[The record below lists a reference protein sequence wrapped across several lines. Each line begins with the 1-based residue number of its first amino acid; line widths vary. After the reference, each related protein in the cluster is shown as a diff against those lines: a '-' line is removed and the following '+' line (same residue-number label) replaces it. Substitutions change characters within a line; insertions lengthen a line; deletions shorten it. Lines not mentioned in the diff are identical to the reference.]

1 MKEHFKAII
10 FSLLIF
16 GTVIIPCSCKSSGDD
31 ALPLHSRIISSD
43 NVSDTPENSRYIFKR
58 VAITKDDGEIINEYI
73 EITDK
78 KDKST
83 TKLPFEPQR
92 ENVSI
97 YGLFPTEKY
106 LYYGTQGHKSELL
119 TIERLDLDSF
129 STETLYE
136 STRTADKLL
145 FGLAFSYNSMEI
157 ISATAYPSY
166 ILSDDNEVLFI
177 DIDEGLFK
185 ILPDKNIKCLIA
197 DNIENGFA
205 YDGKYFIYVTND
217 GILKQYKI
225 KSGKTEILT
234 DKTVTPYT
242 LKVTKEDI
250 TFESDKEKVTI
261 KRPTN

>member
-1 MKEHFKAII
+1 MKNYIKTLL
-10 FSLLIF
+10 FSLLILGSAVVF
-16 GTVIIPCSCKSSGDD
+16 CSCNSSDDD
-31 ALPLHSRIISSD
+31 AFPLHSNIISSD

-78 KDKST
+78 RDNSKK
-83 TKLPFEPQR
+83 KLPFEPQR

-97 YGLFPTEKY
+97 YGLFTTEKY

-119 TIERLDLDSF
+119 TIGRLDLDSF

-166 ILSDDNEVLFI
+166 ILSDDNDVLFI

-217 GILKQYKI
+217 GILKQYEI

-261 KRPTN
+261 SR

>member
-1 MKEHFKAII
+1 MKKYKTIL
-10 FSLLIF
+10 FSFLIF
-16 GTVIIPCSCKSSGDD
+16 GTVIIPCSCNSSDDD
-31 ALPLHSRIISSD
+31 AFPLHSNIISND
-43 NVSDTPENSRYIFKR
+43 NISDTPENSRYIFKR
-58 VAITKDDGEIINEYI
+58 AIITKDDGEIINEYI
-73 EITDK
+73 EIADK
-78 KDKST
+78 NDKST
-83 TKLPFEPQR
+83 KKLPFEPQR

-136 STRTADKLL
+136 GTRTADKLL
-145 FGLAFSYNSMEI
+145 FGLAFSYSSMEI

-166 ILSDDNEVLFI
+166 ILSDDNDVLFI

-205 YDGKYFIYVTND
+205 YDGKYFIYITND
-217 GILKQYKI
+217 GILKQYEI
-225 KSGKTEILT
+225 KSGKIEILT

-242 LKVTKEDI
+242 LKVTDADI
-250 TFESDKEKVTI
+250 SFESDGEKVTI
-261 KRPTN
+261 SR

>member
-1 MKEHFKAII
+1 M
-10 FSLLIF
+10 LLTSAVVF
-16 GTVIIPCSCKSSGDD
+16 CSCNSSNDD
-31 ALPLHSRIISSD
+31 ALPLHNSIISND

-58 VAITKDDGEIINEYI
+58 AIITKDDGKIINEYI

-78 KDKST
+78 RDNSKK
-83 TKLPFEPQR
+83 KLPFEPQR

-106 LYYGTQGHKSELL
+106 LYYATSGHKSELL

-136 STRTADKLL
+136 GTRTADKLL

-166 ILSDDNEVLFI
+166 ILSDDNDVLFI

-205 YDGKYFIYVTND
+205 YDEKYFIYVTND
-217 GILKQYKI
+217 GILKQYEI

-242 LKVTKEDI
+242 LKVTKEDV
-250 TFESDKEKVTI
+250 TFESDGEKVSL
-261 KRPTN
+261 KR

>member
-1 MKEHFKAII
+1 MKNYIKTLL
-10 FSLLIF
+10 FSLLILGSAVVF
-16 GTVIIPCSCKSSGDD
+16 CACNSSDDD
-31 ALPLHSRIISSD
+31 AFPLHNSVISND
-43 NVSDTPENSRYIFKR
+43 NISDTPENSRYIFKR
-58 VAITKDDGEIINEYI
+58 TVITKDDGEITNEYI

-78 KDKST
+78 RDNSKK
-83 TKLPFEPQR
+83 KLPFEPQR

-166 ILSDDNEVLFI
+166 ILSDDNDVLFI

-205 YDGKYFIYVTND
+205 YDGKYFIYITND
-217 GILKQYKI
+217 GILKQYEI

-261 KRPTN
+261 KR